1 MFKSYW
7 WNLVEWTV
15 NWYLAFFIYPENVEE
30 SGRYLAFQNGY
41 LRVLVFRCLKRV
53 SSMSN
58 LRVSTMMGKFLYMA
72 QDLKDQCYN
81 PNFGIKYLCGVM
93 SYEASDMIQWVIK
106 TISGY
111 YIKLV
116 FNKFDLMHSTQCEL
130 NRVTLEKHIKGRP
143 LYREFYCGRLPTW
156 EETCPCFQINVTLT
170 LAGLPYNDTF
180 MILFFAVDP
189 VKYNIYTFIDTN
201 IYNTDGLPQVMN
213 ILHYPKYVTHVFL
226 VTTAPKHIMSFHSY
240 REQRS
245 DVCKYNITLVMFS
258 VSGHSIECNSE
269 WKFVP

>member
-1 MFKSYW
+1 MFR
-7 WNLVEWTV
+7 EWIL
-15 NWYLAFFIYPENVEE
+15 NWHSTFFMSSENIEI
-30 SGRYLAFQNGY
+30 SGRYRAIENGY
-41 LRVLVFRCLKRV
+41 LSVLVFTCLKRV

-58 LRVSTMMGKFLYMA
+58 LSVSTMLGKFLHMA
-72 QDLKDQCYN
+72 HDLKDQCYN
-81 PNFGIKYLCGVM
+81 PNLGIKHLCGVM
-93 SYEASDMIQWVIK
+93 SYEASDVFQWIIK

-111 YIKLV
+111 YTKLV
-116 FNKFDLMHSTQCEL
+116 FYKFDIMHSRQCKL

-143 LYREFYCGRLPTW
+143 LHRELYCGRLPTW

-170 LAGLPYNDTF
+170 LAGLPHNDSF

-201 IYNTDGLPQVMN
+201 VYNTDELPEVMD
-213 ILHYPKYVTHVFL
+213 ILHYPKYVIHVFL
-226 VTTAPKHIMSFHSY
+226 VTTAPKQIMSFHSY

-258 VSGHSIECNSE
+258 VSGHSIACNSD
-269 WKFVP
+269 